1 MPIIGHIAQ
10 TGQIVAT
17 NFRTGNVA
25 PSCWLDIKV
34 LIKVEA
40 LSAQLLPRAGKC

>member
-17 NFRTGNVA
+17 NFRTGSVSPAKDN
-25 PSCWLDIKV
+25 LDA
-34 LIKVEA
+34 LI
-40 LSAQLLPRAGKC
+40 GD

>member
-17 NFRTGNVA
+17 NFRTGNV
-25 PSCWLDIKV
+25 SCREQDTLKEMMIVVPV
-34 LIKVEA
+34 LY
-40 LSAQLLPRAGKC
+40 